1 MVGRL
6 RVLAA
11 GLVLCRVFPGVEQQA
26 TDLALVPRHLV
37 ALGGGDHV
45 APSAVPAQERFPP
58 GAGPT
63 LGRPTPRPPDGEA

>member
-37 ALGGGDHV
+37 ALGRGNHSPTARPVVKTV
-45 APSAVPAQERFPP
+45 APH
-58 GAGPT
+58 
-63 LGRPTPRPPDGEA
+63 RPPTADPWLGAPS